1 MRGAK
6 VTSCDEVRIFMLSFM
21 FINLTETLV
30 IKVKMDR
37 IDGWLEKRGEVNTAW
52 KKRWFSGGPDG
63 IIYYYAT
70 QSDKKEAGSINLVG
84 LQYCWDLP
92 DAGTCLDLRRFL
104 ASHP

>member
-1 MRGAK
+1 MDR
-6 VTSCDEVRIFMLSFM
+6 
-21 FINLTETLV
+21 
-30 IKVKMDR
+30 MDR